1 MPYIKCRLKSNLENF
16 ELALKDVNGLFFAED
31 CRSVTLLVSGVD
43 STNQYEIEGVRLGA
57 WPSCSVR
64 WFFRQDTSVLF
75 TSTFHLST
83 RCLNGYQ

>member
-57 WPSCSVR
+57 
-64 WFFRQDTSVLF
+64 
-75 TSTFHLST
+75 
-83 RCLNGYQ
+83 